1 MKQQGVSIDVVVFL
15 SGKKTNAGHYVPGI
29 RYMMLP
35 FWLFVIRP
43 R

>member
-1 MKQQGVSIDVVVFL
+1 MKQQGVSIDVVLFL
-15 SGKKTNAGHYVPGI
+15 SGKKMNAGHIMPGI